1 MVFSSLTFLCLF
13 LPLLLMLYYAVRG
26 DRARNVIL
34 LLASLLFYGW
44 GEPVWILAMLFSTA
58 VNFFCARRIVSLQ
71 STTARKLCLTLGVIV
86 SIIFLVYF
94 KYAAF
99 FVNSFC
105 ALFGSSFRMQEPGL
119 PIGISFYTFQILTY
133 TVDVYRGKAKVQQSP
148 VRLLLYV
155 SCFPQLIAG
164 PIVQYADVED
174 QLAHRAVTVD
184 DFTAGFQRFVAG
196 LSRKVLLANLC
207 GAILEETALAGTG
220 AEMSLLGA
228 WASAFL
234 YTLQI
239 YFDFSAYSDMAI
251 GLGRMFGFTYL
262 ENFNYPYTAV
272 SVTDFWRRWH
282 ISLSSFFRDYV
293 YIPLG
298 GNRRGK
304 ARTAL
309 NMMAVWML
317 TGLWHGASWNFIA
330 WGLYYGVL
338 LLIERFVLHAA
349 LEKLPKAVRHVLTFL
364 VVIVGWVIFYY
375 TDFAAVGQHLLA
387 MLGVG
392 KTAVG
397 GIAALPLTDAA
408 FRRVWKKYTVFPL
421 LAFLLALP
429 LPQKLKSLGEKRAA
443 SALRWAGTAAF
454 LALDVVFLIGQSYNP
469 FIYFRF

>member
-71 STTARKLCLTLGVIV
+71 STAARKLCLTLGVIV

-184 DFTAGFQRFVAG
+184 DFTAGFQRFAAG

-207 GAILEETALAGTG
+207 GAIL
-220 AEMSLLGA
+220 
-228 WASAFL
+228 
-234 YTLQI
+234 
-239 YFDFSAYSDMAI
+239 
-251 GLGRMFGFTYL
+251 
-262 ENFNYPYTAV
+262 
-272 SVTDFWRRWH
+272 
-282 ISLSSFFRDYV
+282 
-293 YIPLG
+293 
-298 GNRRGK
+298 
-304 ARTAL
+304 
-309 NMMAVWML
+309 
-317 TGLWHGASWNFIA
+317 
-330 WGLYYGVL
+330 
-338 LLIERFVLHAA
+338 
-349 LEKLPKAVRHVLTFL
+349 
-364 VVIVGWVIFYY
+364 
-375 TDFAAVGQHLLA
+375 
-387 MLGVG
+387 
-392 KTAVG
+392 
-397 GIAALPLTDAA
+397 
-408 FRRVWKKYTVFPL
+408 
-421 LAFLLALP
+421 
-429 LPQKLKSLGEKRAA
+429 
-443 SALRWAGTAAF
+443 
-454 LALDVVFLIGQSYNP
+454 
-469 FIYFRF
+469 